1 MKHFWKDQRGV
12 TLMELLVVVAI
23 IGIMVGISLPNIP
36 FLIAG
41 HRLRTAN
48 NDLTSKLRYIR
59 GLAITKNRTLQVTID
74 PVNETLLVEKL
85 EHREYNLLDEWSKND
100 NKDFLDAVAE
110 SSATSIKND
119 PKVQQYVIFTEKA
132 EKLHLTPYW
141 DRATKAPI
149 YPIPIN
155 YDITSVAAAKKN
167 GIGSMAVYQEDGK
180 TTASPVITFYPDGTL
195 QPNLVIS
202 LKGDSVYLGEY
213 RIYLY
218 KAGQITSK

>member
-1 MKHFWKDQRGV
+1 MI
-12 TLMELLVVVAI
+12 AI

-141 DRATKAPI
+141 DTATKAPI

-180 TTASPVITFYPDGTL
+180 TTATPVITFYPDGTL